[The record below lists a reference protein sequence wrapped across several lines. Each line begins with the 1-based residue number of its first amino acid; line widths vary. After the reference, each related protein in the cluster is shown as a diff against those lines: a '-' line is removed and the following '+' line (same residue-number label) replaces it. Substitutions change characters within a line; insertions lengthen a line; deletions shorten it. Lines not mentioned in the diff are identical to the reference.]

1 MFVYVIDVG
10 TSSMRGILYNERAE
24 VLMKHSII
32 RRPEYLGNGRVEEDP
47 ADWRDGLLVLLKVL
61 ADYCASEGITPD
73 AISLTAQR
81 SSVIPLDKEGVPL
94 APAIMW
100 QEKRTAVYEERLEK
114 YNDIIF
120 SKAGSRINPVFSA
133 CKMTW
138 IKENEPELYEK
149 AYKLA
154 VIPDYLTW
162 LMTGNFY
169 TDYTYGSR
177 SLLMNLRD
185 CCWDEEL
192 LKIFQVDEVKLC
204 ELVAPGSMMGGL
216 LPSLAAS
223 VGLPAGIPV
232 ISAGGDQQCAALGL
246 GILHNGEVEITTGT
260 GAFLLAGID
269 SLPAGVKPHVICSAS
284 AVPGRY
290 LLESSVLTCCS
301 AFDWFLRSFYPE
313 CDSSDYST
321 INREV
326 SEAAGTP
333 IIALPYFQ
341 GRATPDWNSRAE
353 ASFHHVTLAA
363 SRGEFARAILEGICH
378 EIDSNLSIVRSYTG
392 GIRAVRICGGL
403 TKNPVFPQMEA
414 DILGEPVCLFSNEEA
429 TALGAWIQG
438 AMALKAF
445 TDYPHAFSASRR
457 NDTAKVYMP
466 DEERK
471 EFYEKKQKEFE
482 ELYGRLYA

>member
-100 QEKRTAVYEERLEK
+100 QDKRTAVYEERLEK

-284 AVPGRY
+284 AVPG
-290 LLESSVLTCCS
+290 
-301 AFDWFLRSFYPE
+301 
-313 CDSSDYST
+313 
-321 INREV
+321 
-326 SEAAGTP
+326 
-333 IIALPYFQ
+333 
-341 GRATPDWNSRAE
+341 
-353 ASFHHVTLAA
+353 
-363 SRGEFARAILEGICH
+363 GIFW
-378 EIDSNLSIVRSYTG
+378 
-392 GIRAVRICGGL
+392 RAVSLPAVRPLTGFCAPSIRSVILPITAPSTGRCLKRRGRPSSPCRISGAGYAGLEQPGGGL
-403 TKNPVFPQMEA
+403 LPPCHPGCFP
-414 DILGEPVCLFSNEEA
+414 GRVCAGNFGGYL
-429 TALGAWIQG
+429 
-438 AMALKAF
+438 
-445 TDYPHAFSASRR
+445 P
-457 NDTAKVYMP
+457 
-466 DEERK
+466 
-471 EFYEKKQKEFE
+471 
-482 ELYGRLYA
+482 